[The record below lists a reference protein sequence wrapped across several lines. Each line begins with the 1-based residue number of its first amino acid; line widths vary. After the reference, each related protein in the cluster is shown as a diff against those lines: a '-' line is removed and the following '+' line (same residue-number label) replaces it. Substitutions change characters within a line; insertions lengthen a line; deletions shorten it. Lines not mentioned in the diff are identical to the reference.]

1 MDKANSHKYL
11 GNVRKFLRLD
21 KLPPVARKVIVF
33 TVGGLFLI
41 AGVIMLVTPGP
52 ALLLI
57 PLGLMI
63 LGFEFKWAETAAQ
76 KLIELWR
83 RTRRKWKNRK
93 RPSHAH

>member
-1 MDKANSHKYL
+1 MSETNPHRFQDR
-11 GNVRKFLRLD
+11 VRHFLRLD

-33 TVGGLFLI
+33 TVGGLLLI

-63 LGFEFKWAETAAQ
+63 LGFEFKWAGTMAQ
-76 KLIELWR
+76 KVIDLLQGA
-83 RTRRKWKNRK
+83 RRKWKNRK
-93 RPSHAH
+93 RPSHAR